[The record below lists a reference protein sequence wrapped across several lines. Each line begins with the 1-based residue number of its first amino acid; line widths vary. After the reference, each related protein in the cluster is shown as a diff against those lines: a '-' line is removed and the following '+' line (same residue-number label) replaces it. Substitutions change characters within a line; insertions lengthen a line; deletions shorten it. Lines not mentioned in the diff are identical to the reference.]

1 MKNLAVTSTNINQ
14 RSTIME
20 WLSIQLIM
28 SSFSFI
34 FVTESDALSY
44 YVIPNE
50 KSDGW
55 STFFTL
61 QKYASQPDEYFT
73 DHTIFYFEFGS
84 HQLNSSLY
92 LVNMSNLTFQGLP
105 NSELVNVL
113 LGSFVNITWEDCS
126 NIEIL
131 FINFILQNHYTFSIV
146 FEHSQVVHL
155 FNISV
160 TGNKTF
166 TGCSAVMS

>member
-1 MKNLAVTSTNINQ
+1 MKNLAVISTNINQ
-14 RSTIME
+14 RLTIME

-28 SSFSFI
+28 SFFSFI

-50 KSDGW
+50 KSGYSDGW
-55 STFFTL
+55 STCFTL

-73 DHTIFYFEFGS
+73 DHTIFYFESGS

-92 LVNMSNLTFQGLP
+92 LVDMSNLTFQGLP

-113 LGSFVNITWEDCS
+113 LGSFVNITWEIVQILKFYSLTSYCKITTHSVLYLSTHKWFICS
-126 NIEIL
+126 IFL
-131 FINFILQNHYTFSIV
+131 
-146 FEHSQVVHL
+146 
-155 FNISV
+155 
-160 TGNKTF
+160 
-166 TGCSAVMS
+166 